1 MNNYHPFHEMHK
13 GYTYNYFK
21 KAIAIRG
28 KNAPHSTGT
37 CKSVITG
44 GGNKKMPGGSAR
56 HNLNTDI

>member
-21 KAIAIRG
+21 KAIASRG
-28 KNAPHSTGT
+28 KNAPHSTGK

-44 GGNKKMPGGSAR
+44 GGNKNAR
-56 HNLNTDI
+56 RIRPAHAQY